1 MDASRA
7 ETEST
12 SRDRAG
18 STRIATGMLFD
29 FIETIKRRFPADD
42 TPFLRRQCVDAARR
56 RPYAGLRLLH
66 HVPFTPATVLKLEPL
81 LRGGAELVV
90 SSPGFMTPDEV
101 LVADFVEA
109 GGDWRPRETLADF
122 DCDIAMDCAGE
133 LSDVVHPRLGVVELT
148 GSGTHR
154 YSEARTP
161 QPVVSIDLSR
171 VKALEA
177 VLGTGEA
184 FVRAYRELTRHA
196 LPGRVFLVFGY
207 GKVGRGIA
215 QHLRAAGAEVVVAEV
230 DATGRR
236 DAQAAGFVALD
247 ARDRR
252 AVERAA
258 RAADTVVTA
267 TGREQIVS
275 RHYDADCFRG
285 RTLANMGGGDE
296 FGADFDA
303 SEVLCAKR
311 PINFFVEH
319 PTRLRYLDPVFYAH
333 NLGAELLRD
342 GRFGPG
348 VHPFPA
354 ALSDAIVHEWEERFD
369 ERVLV

>member
-1 MDASRA
+1 
-7 ETEST
+7 
-12 SRDRAG
+12 
-18 STRIATGMLFD
+18 MLFN
-29 FIETIKRRFPADD
+29 FIETIKRRFPAAD
-42 TPFLRRQCVDAARR
+42 TPFLRRQCGDVARR
-56 RPYAGLRLLH
+56 RPFAGLRVLH

-81 LRGGAELVV
+81 LRGGAELIV
-90 SSPGFMTPDEV
+90 SSPGFMTPDEG

-109 GGDWRPRETLADF
+109 GGDWRPRETLADL
-122 DCDIAMDCAGE
+122 DCDVAMDCAGE
-133 LSDVVHPRLGVVELT
+133 LSDVVRPRLGVVELT
-148 GSGTHR
+148 GTGTHR
-154 YSEARTP
+154 YGEAHSA
-161 QPVVSIDLSR
+161 QPVISIDLSR

-184 FVRAYRELTRHA
+184 FVRAYRELTRHT
-196 LPGRVFLVFGY
+196 LPGRAFLVFGY

-215 QHLRAAGAEVVVAEV
+215 QHLHASGARIVVVDV
-230 DATGRR
+230 DAAGRR
-236 DAQAAGFVALD
+236 DAQAAGFAAVD
-247 ARDRR
+247 ARNRR

-258 RAADTVVTA
+258 RAAETIVTA
-267 TGREQIVS
+267 TGREQVVS
-275 RHYDADCFRG
+275 RHYDPDCFRG
-285 RTLANMGGGDE
+285 RTLANMGGADE
-296 FGADFDA
+296 FGADFDE

-354 ALSDAIVHEWEERFD
+354 ELSDDIVREWEDRFD